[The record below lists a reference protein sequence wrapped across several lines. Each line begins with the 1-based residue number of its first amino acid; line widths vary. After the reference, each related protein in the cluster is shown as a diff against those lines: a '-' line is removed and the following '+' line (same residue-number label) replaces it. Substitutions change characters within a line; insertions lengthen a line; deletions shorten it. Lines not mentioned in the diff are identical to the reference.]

1 MIMNKKDVLGAHPAA
16 GIIQKMKSMPHPIQ
30 CRKCSKYDTQQGKG
44 KAGFLAVSSIWKQ
57 EQQKLKSFNYFN
69 SILHVAGCF
78 FCSLII
84 DTLPG
89 VSYLIYYSIYR
100 LYIFDIPFFFPYK
113 VIILYFILIP
123 AKNTHDLPK
132 YNF

>member
-1 MIMNKKDVLGAHPAA
+1 MNKKDVLGARSAA
-16 GIIQKMKSMPHPIQ
+16 GNVQKMESMPHSIQ
-30 CRKCSKYDTQQGKG
+30 CRKCSKYGTQQGKG

-100 LYIFDIPFFFPYK
+100 LYIFWYTILFP
-113 VIILYFILIP
+113 L
-123 AKNTHDLPK
+123 
-132 YNF
+132 